1 MSSRAKK
8 VRSSIIAERLS
19 TVTSVLAVVESEA
32 SRMNWWQRF
41 KLANDFLWKKNIHAL
56 FEIAESNEEK
66 KNDKKV
72 QDTRK
77 KG

>member
-19 TVTSVLAVVESEA
+19 TVISVLAVVESEA
-32 SRMNWWQRF
+32 SKMSWWQRF

-66 KNDKKV
+66 KNAKKV
-72 QDTRK
+72 QNSK
-77 KG
+77 A

>member
-1 MSSRAKK
+1 
-8 VRSSIIAERLS
+8 
-19 TVTSVLAVVESEA
+19 
-32 SRMNWWQRF
+32 MNF
-41 KLANDFLWKKNIHAL
+41 FDFLWKKNIHAL

-66 KNDKKV
+66 KNAEKV